1 MQRPDPYGL
10 YVCMYVCMCVCVCV
24 YVCVCVCVCVRVCV
38 KETTGPE
45 LDTVPTFHRP
55 PLPLLSTVC
64 KSERARENTDTHTE
78 NTDTRT
84 ENTDTRTENEKAT
97 DTERIFK
104 LAIATKCHGH

>member
-38 KETTGPE
+38 KETTGHE

-84 ENTDTRTENEKAT
+84 ENEKAT